1 MNKLLIS
8 IYVLNIESQYDLMIP
23 INLSVKEAIDLIQD
37 AIVELSSNSYKKN
50 MEAVLYDEDGKN
62 INQENIVKFSGL
74 KNGSKVLLV

>member
-23 INLSVKEAIDLIQD
+23 INLSVKEAVDLIQD

-50 MEAVLYDEDGKN
+50 IEAVLYDEDGKN

>member
-1 MNKLLIS
+1 MNKILIS

-50 MEAVLYDEDGKN
+50 IEAVLYDEDGKN
-62 INQENIVKFSGL
+62 INQEYIVKFSG
-74 KNGSKVLLV
+74 

>member
-1 MNKLLIS
+1 MNKILIS

-50 MEAVLYDEDGKN
+50 IEAVLYDEDGKN